1 MDVTDFSTHA
11 NQSISAVVVDYYRS
25 IERQDIDAALSCFT
39 HDAVYRRPGYETFV
53 GLQEISRF
61 YHKTR
66 LISGGQH
73 DLEAVIE
80 QGDMVAVHGSFH
92 GTSSSGEAI
101 HVRFSDFWRFS
112 ELQVIE
118 RNTYFAMP
126 AV

>member
-1 MDVTDFSTHA
+1 MDVTDLSTHA

-25 IERQDIDAALSCFT
+25 IERQDFDAALSCFT
-39 HDAVYRRPGYETFV
+39 HNAVYRRPGYEPFV
-53 GLQEISRF
+53 GLQEISDF
-61 YHKTR
+61 YHEAR
-66 LISGGQH
+66 VISGGQH

-92 GTSSSGEAI
+92 GTSRSGDSI

-118 RNTYFAMP
+118 RDTYFAVA